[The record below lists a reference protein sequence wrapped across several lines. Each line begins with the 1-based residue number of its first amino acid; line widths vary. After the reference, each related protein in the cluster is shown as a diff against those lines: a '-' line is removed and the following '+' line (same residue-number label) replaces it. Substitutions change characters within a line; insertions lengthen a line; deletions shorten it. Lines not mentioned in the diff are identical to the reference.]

1 MRVTKKDLYLDI
13 RDEKRGY
20 VIQNLQQSKAFE
32 GQCIKDIVIQSIN
45 PSEDRGYHAHVSK
58 TEWFMALSGEAKL
71 ITSEKMDKTNPDD
84 LEVET
89 LKADCL
95 KPSYL
100 LLIPPK
106 LAHWIINDSEEV
118 FVMASFSSLEFKK
131 EDNIEYK
138 EEQPFWRQKSMELL
152 EKKQKNT

>member
-1 MRVTKKDLYLDI
+1 MKVKKIPLCFDMTDK
-13 RDEKRGY
+13 ERGY

-45 PSEDRGYHAHVSK
+45 PSKDRGYHAHISK

-89 LKADCL
+89 LKAD
-95 KPSYL
+95 
-100 LLIPPK
+100 
-106 LAHWIINDSEEV
+106 
-118 FVMASFSSLEFKK
+118 
-131 EDNIEYK
+131 
-138 EEQPFWRQKSMELL
+138 
-152 EKKQKNT
+152 